1 MDSRRIFQFRFVDR
15 YDSKALITNFLN
27 SASGCNTLWLSGIHG
42 TGKTRLISKAMEKCP
57 ENGQQPIIYSLGD
70 NSEQD
75 ELKQFLELLQQ
86 VSPIRFID
94 FIRTNYTAF
103 VDISK
108 QITTQVLKIAGL
120 DMAGF
125 ISAAYDG
132 TKLFINQS
140 KQQHAAAKVIAKYLS
155 VVLDQKPLVVAFDHF
170 SSCKKQSVDLF
181 MQIIG
186 QFVDN
191 ADIRFIVCTT
201 DEVMEN
207 REDISAKLLTK
218 IPVIPLV
225 LKPFDEDIYFYEIL
239 EDVFEIPRK
248 EKSTISQVFSIC
260 DGSPIK
266 LQTALIELYR
276 TNVIQLGENK
286 AHIDFQRLKQFILHK
301 EVGFKL
307 ENYQIPAQIL
317 LRLIIVLNEQA
328 PATLL
333 IDAAKYILK
342 KIFIGF
348 ELLATS
354 LPGEL
359 SKLYEAN
366 IVDIAPLQGITVK
379 ISNPIVREALKEQF
393 SKDPIHRLF
402 SSTLVSYFSE
412 QNSFIEALNLSSAWK
427 TRTIV
432 LLSVTGKVSGWIE
445 VALKY
450 GIERY
455 SNGYINDA
463 VEIFS
468 LIQQE
473 TEEIASKDLMII
485 ADCFYQIGNYGVAES
500 CLLIINGRNDL
511 RTWGFHFCYSR
522 ILNLQL
528 KKEQA
533 LQEAKSAVKC
543 AQTAEQRIRA
553 LNMQQQI
560 LVDTTGGKVE
570 AKEIFLKLVR
580 QLKKEPENSRLI
592 LPTLK
597 TAIDFYHGADSFAYM
612 KQAKELSEEN
622 DDQLEMAFI
631 LTNEGFEY
639 FRQGQVKQAEKQ
651 FIKSSKILANIR
663 IHETAYPLNNLANCY
678 MSCGLYENAVS
689 VLLRAALWN
698 QSGYTFVTIQTLLMV
713 CYSFLEMNEK
723 SRQIASNLITYI
735 DSYRITDTT
744 MLRKIYLN
752 IALIYRRL
760 GETDLEGEYA
770 QKAYYV
776 AAHSSSWYR
785 AYQIALPFMQNIADP
800 IKYCPEGEQWYWT
813 NGDYEPW
820 LVTFSHD

>member
-15 YDSKALITNFLN
+15 YDSKTFMTDFLN
-27 SASGCNTLWLSGIHG
+27 STSGCNTLWLSGSHG
-42 TGKTRLISKAMEKCP
+42 TGKTRLLNKVLEKHP
-57 ENGQQPIIYSLGD
+57 GNGQQSIIYSLGD
-70 NSEQD
+70 NSEPD

-86 VSPIRFID
+86 ISPVRFID
-94 FIRTNYTAF
+94 FVRTNYTDF

-132 TKLFINQS
+132 TKLFVNQS
-140 KQQHAAAKVIAKYLS
+140 KQQHAATKVIAKYLN
-155 VVLDQKPLVVAFDHF
+155 VVLEQKPLVVVLDHF
-170 SSCKKQSVDLF
+170 SSCKQQSVDLF
-181 MQIIG
+181 MQIVG
-186 QFVDN
+186 QFIN
-191 ADIRFIVCTT
+191 NTNIHFIICTT

-207 REDISAKLLTK
+207 RKDISAKLLTK

-239 EDVFEIPRK
+239 EDIFEIPRTS
-248 EKSTISQVFSIC
+248 KSTISQVFSIC
-260 DGSPIK
+260 NGSPVR
-266 LQTALIELYR
+266 LQAALIELYR
-276 TNVIQLGENK
+276 TNVIQLGKNK
-286 AHIDFQRLKQFILHK
+286 ASIDFERLRQFILQK

-307 ENYQIPAQIL
+307 ENYKIPAQIL

-328 PATLL
+328 PAGLL
-333 IDAAKYILK
+333 IDAAGYILK

-348 ELLATS
+348 ELLTDS
-354 LPGEL
+354 LSGEL
-359 SKLYEAN
+359 ANLYQSN
-366 IVDIAPLQGITVK
+366 IVDIEPLQGVTVK
-379 ISNPIVREALKEQF
+379 IGNPIVREALKEQF

-402 SSTLVSYFSE
+402 SSTLVAYFSE
-412 QNSFIEALNLSSAWK
+412 HDSFIESLNLPSDWK
-427 TRTIV
+427 ARTIV
-432 LLSVTGKVSGWIE
+432 LLSVNGKVSGWIQT
-445 VALKY
+445 ALEY
-450 GIERY
+450 GIQRY
-455 SNGYINDA
+455 SSGYVNDA
-463 VEIFS
+463 AEIFS

-473 TEEIASKDLMII
+473 TEAIASKDLMTM
-485 ADCFYQIGNYGVAES
+485 ADCFYQIGNYGIAES
-500 CLLIINGRNDL
+500 FLLIINSRKDL
-511 RTWGFHFCYSR
+511 DTWTFHFCYSR

-528 KKEQA
+528 KKDQA

-543 AQTAEQRIRA
+543 ARTAEQHIRS

-560 LVDTTGGKVE
+560 LVDTTGGKAE
-570 AKEIFLKLVR
+570 AKEIFLKLIR
-580 QLKKEPENSRLI
+580 QLKKAPENSHLI

-612 KQAKELSEEN
+612 KQAKKLAEEN
-622 DDQLEMAFI
+622 NDQLEMAFI

-651 FIKSSKILANIR
+651 FIESSKILANIR

-713 CYSFLEMNEK
+713 CYSFLGMNEK
-723 SRQIASNLITYI
+723 SRQIANNLISYI
-735 DSYRITDTT
+735 DSYKITDTT

-752 IALIYRRL
+752 LALMYRRFE
-760 GETDLEGEYA
+760 ETELEGEYA

-776 AAHSSSWYR
+776 ARRSSSWYR
-785 AYQIALPFMQNIADP
+785 AYQIALPFMQNISDP
-800 IKYCPEGEQWYWT
+800 IEHCPKGEKWYWT

>member
-1 MDSRRIFQFRFVDR
+1 M
-15 YDSKALITNFLN
+15 
-27 SASGCNTLWLSGIHG
+27 
-42 TGKTRLISKAMEKCP
+42 
-57 ENGQQPIIYSLGD
+57 
-70 NSEQD
+70 
-75 ELKQFLELLQQ
+75 KQFLELLQQ

-94 FIRTNYTAF
+94 FMRTNYTDF

-108 QITTQVLKIAGL
+108 QVTTQVLKIAGL
-120 DMAGF
+120 DIAGF

-132 TKLFINQS
+132 TKLFVNQS
-140 KQQHAAAKVIAKYLS
+140 KQQHAAAKVIAKYLN
-155 VVLDQKPLVVAFDHF
+155 VVLEQRPLVVALDHF
-170 SSCKKQSVDLF
+170 SSCKQQSVDLF
-181 MQIIG
+181 MQIVG
-186 QFVDN
+186 QFIDN
-191 ADIRFIVCTT
+191 TDIHFIICTT

-239 EDVFEIPRK
+239 EDIFEIPRTS
-248 EKSTISQVFSIC
+248 KSTISQVFSIC
-260 DGSPIK
+260 NGSPVR
-266 LQTALIELYR
+266 LQAALIELYR
-276 TNVIQLGENK
+276 TNVIQLGKNK
-286 AHIDFQRLKQFILHK
+286 ASIDFERLRQFILQK

-307 ENYQIPAQIL
+307 ENYKIPAQIL
-317 LRLIIVLNEQA
+317 LRLIIVLNEQV
-328 PATLL
+328 PAGLL
-333 IDAAKYILK
+333 IDAAGYILK

-348 ELLATS
+348 ELLTDNLS
-354 LPGEL
+354 GEL
-359 SKLYEAN
+359 ANLYRSN
-366 IVDIAPLQGITVK
+366 IVDIEPLQGVTVK
-379 ISNPIVREALKEQF
+379 IGNPIVREALKEQF

-412 QNSFIEALNLSSAWK
+412 HASFIESLNLPSDWK
-427 TRTIV
+427 ARTIV
-432 LLSVTGKVSGWIE
+432 LLSVNGKVSGWIQ
-445 VALKY
+445 ATLKY
-450 GIERY
+450 GIQRY
-455 SNGYINDA
+455 SSGYVNDA

-473 TEEIASKDLMII
+473 TEVIASKDLMTM

-500 CLLIINGRNDL
+500 FLHIINSRADL
-511 RTWGFHFCYSR
+511 NTWTFHFCYSR

-528 KKEQA
+528 KKDQA

-543 AQTAEQRIRA
+543 AQTAEQRIQS

-560 LVDTTGGKVE
+560 LVDTTGGKTE

-592 LPTLK
+592 LRTLK
-597 TAIDFYHGADSFAYM
+597 TAVDFYHGTDSFAYM
-612 KQAKELSEEN
+612 KQAKKLAEEN
-622 DDQLEMAFI
+622 DDQLELAFI

-651 FIKSSKILANIR
+651 FIDSSKILANIR
-663 IHETAYPLNNLANCY
+663 IHEIAYPLNNLANCY

-713 CYSFLEMNEK
+713 CYSFLGMNEK
-723 SRQIASNLITYI
+723 SRQIANNLISYI
-735 DSYRITDTT
+735 DSYKITDTT

-752 IALIYRRL
+752 LAMMYRRL
-760 GETDLEGEYA
+760 EETELEGEYA

-776 AAHSSSWYR
+776 AGHSSSWYR
-785 AYQIALPFMQNIADP
+785 AYQIALPFMQNISDP
-800 IKYCPEGEQWYWT
+800 IRHCPRGEKWYWT